1 MTTRRDLGR
10 GITTLLAAPLL
21 AAPALAQARTLI
33 VAGYGGTFEQT
44 MRDHAIPPFERQHG
58 VRVEYVA
65 GNSTDTLA
73 RLQAQRGNQQIDV
86 GILDDGPMFMAIQ
99 LGFCAPIEGLPVD
112 DIAPAARFPGDR
124 AVGVGLVGTGYMIN
138 TRLFRERGWAPPASW
153 ADLADARYRRQLVI
167 PPINNTYG
175 LHTLVMMA
183 RLNGGGERNI
193 EPGFR
198 AMRDRVNPNVLA
210 YEPSPGKMTELF
222 QSGQASIAIW
232 GSGRVAALA
241 ATGFP
246 VDFIYPTEGA
256 PTLLSAVAPIAKPN
270 TSPPA
275 QAFVRA
281 MIEPELQA
289 LLAREYGYGP
299 VHRGAT
305 VDPEAMRM
313 APVGERAAK
322 LINLDWDVMNA
333 NRDSWTRRWNRE
345 IER

>member
-1 MTTRRDLGR
+1 MTTRRV
-10 GITTLLAAPLL
+10 LAQRTGAVLATL
-21 AAPALAQARTLI
+21 AAPALAQTRTLV
-33 VAGYGGTFEQT
+33 VAGYGGSFEQT
-44 MRDHAIPPFERQHG
+44 MRQGVVPDFERRHG

-99 LGFCAPIEGLPVD
+99 LGFCAPITGLPVD

-124 AVGVGLVGTGYMIN
+124 AVGLGIVGTGYMYN
-138 TRLFRERGWAPPASW
+138 TQVFRDRGWAPPASW
-153 ADLADARYRRQLVI
+153 GDLAEPRFRRLLVI

-198 AMRDRVNPNVLA
+198 TMRERVNPNVLA

-222 QSGQASIAIW
+222 QSNQAAIAIW
-232 GSGRVAALA
+232 GTGRVAAFA
-241 ATGFP
+241 GTGFP
-246 VDFIYPTEGA
+246 VDFVYPSEGA
-256 PTLLSAVAPIAKPN
+256 PTLLSAVAPIAKPDA
-270 TSPPA
+270 SPLA
-275 QAFVRA
+275 QEFVRA
-281 MIEPELQA
+281 LLQPELQTV
-289 LLAREYGYGP
+289 LAREYGYGP
-299 VHRGAT
+299 VHRGAV
-305 VDPEAMRM
+305 VDPAVMRI

-333 NRDSWTRRWNRE
+333 NRDAWTRRWNRE